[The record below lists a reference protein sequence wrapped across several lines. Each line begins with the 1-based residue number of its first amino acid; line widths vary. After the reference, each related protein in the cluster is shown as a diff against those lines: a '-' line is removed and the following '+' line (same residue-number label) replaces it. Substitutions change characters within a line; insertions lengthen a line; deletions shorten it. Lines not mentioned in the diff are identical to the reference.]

1 MAMLS
6 CMMRID
12 GDDDDDEAG
21 GEDDDG
27 DDDVRER
34 EHAGS

>member
-1 MAMLS
+1 MAMLT